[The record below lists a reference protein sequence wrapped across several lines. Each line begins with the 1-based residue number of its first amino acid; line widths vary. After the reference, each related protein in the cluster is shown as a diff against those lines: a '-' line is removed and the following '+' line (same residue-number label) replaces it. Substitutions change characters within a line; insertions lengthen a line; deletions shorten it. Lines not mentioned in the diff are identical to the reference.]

1 MAKDR
6 MDFLNDDDGNLTIV
20 NGDFVIG
27 LSSEQEAKSIVRANK
42 GDYSHYPLVGCNLQ
56 DYQNST
62 SSKAEVLRV
71 IKQQIESSGLQ
82 WDDVS
87 IFFETND

>member
-6 MDFLNDDDGNLTIV
+6 LDFLNDDDGNFTVV
-20 NGDFVIG
+20 NGDFVIAP
-27 LSSEQEAKSIVRANK
+27 SSEQEAKSILRANK

-56 DYQNST
+56 NYQNST
-62 SSKAEVLRV
+62 TNKAEVMRV

-87 IFFETND
+87 VIFEAND